1 MKFHSTALTILLC
14 LSLKAQEETAT
25 QTMEDHAQG
34 VSLLADDQDQL
45 SADVQELIDEQ
56 TNQAVIKL
64 LNNVETLM
72 AEAIDDFEEG
82 KTGGPTIAIE
92 TEVLEKIFEAAQ
104 KRAEASQDSEKDQ
117 DKKDGQGDQGDQKP
131 GQGQDQGQQSNQ
143 AMLDML
149 QRMMGQTPES
159 DSKGQKPGA
168 GGQGGEQSGQ
178 AGAKDGASDADSAP
192 SSGEANG
199 KAAPR
204 RVPKASG
211 LAGAALP
218 PEFQRSLDAY
228 RAAR

>member
-1 MKFHSTALTILLC
+1 
-14 LSLKAQEETAT
+14 
-25 QTMEDHAQG
+25 
-34 VSLLADDQDQL
+34 
-45 SADVQELIDEQ
+45 
-56 TNQAVIKL
+56 
-64 LNNVETLM
+64 
-72 AEAIDDFEEG
+72 
-82 KTGGPTIAIE
+82 
-92 TEVLEKIFEAAQ
+92 
-104 KRAEASQDSEKDQ
+104 
-117 DKKDGQGDQGDQKP
+117 
-131 GQGQDQGQQSNQ
+131 
-143 AMLDML
+143 MLDML